1 MSSSSKLPR
10 PVWLLGWVSLTLDGR
25 LRLSSI
31 AVRRTLDGRMALSFP
46 TRAEGV
52 GQQSFYFRPL
62 DDRTRREIEEQVFE
76 ALGFAERR
84 GPVRRGDEGKGHVI
98 PKGVK

>member
-1 MSSSSKLPR
+1 MHSHLIVSDVEFHSAHATDR
-10 PVWLLGWVSLTLDGR
+10 AQGLLGWVSLTVDGR

-31 AVRRTLDGRMALSFP
+31 AVRRTRDGRRALSFP

-62 DDRTRREIEEQVFE
+62 DDHTRREIERQVFA
-76 ALGFAERR
+76 ALGFAEATPR
-84 GPVRRGDEGKGHVI
+84 
-98 PKGVK
+98 